1 MDNMERPGK
10 TALNFDDK
18 NYPEG
23 PSVNFA
29 LFKNNYATTD
39 RHPSDVGKIE
49 LSEELL
55 KAIVERSDT
64 GQMVVLRVAGWERT
78 SKAGTQY
85 KSCKLELD
93 RPVPAAS
100 EKAEEE
106 KDDLGPLPF

>member
-10 TALNFDDK
+10 TAMNFEDK

-39 RHPSDVGKIE
+39 RHPSEVGKIE

-85 KSCKLELD
+85 KSCKLNLD
-93 RPVPAAS
+93 TPVPAAP
-100 EKAEEE
+100 EKVE
-106 KDDLGPLPF
+106 KKVCELPPLPF

>member
-1 MDNMERPGK
+1 MDNMGRPGE
-10 TALNFDDK
+10 TALNFEDK

-39 RHPSDVGKIE
+39 RHPSEVGKIE

-55 KAIVERSDT
+55 KAIVERSDK
-64 GQMVVLRVAGWERT
+64 GQMVVLREAGWERT
-78 SKAGTQY
+78 SKAGTKY

-93 RPVPAAS
+93 RPVSTSS

-106 KDDLGPLPF
+106 KEDLGPLPF

>member
-10 TALNFDDK
+10 TALNFEDK

-39 RHPSDVGKIE
+39 RHPSEVGKIE
-49 LSEELL
+49 LSDELL
-55 KAIVERSDT
+55 KAIVERSNT

-85 KSCKLELD
+85 KSCKVELD
-93 RPVPAAS
+93 RPTSTSA
-100 EKAEEE
+100 EKVEEN

>member
-1 MDNMERPGK
+1 MDNMERPGD

-39 RHPSDVGKIE
+39 RHPSEVGKIE
-49 LSEELL
+49 LSKEFL
-55 KAIVERSDT
+55 KTIVERSNT

-78 SKAGTQY
+78 SRAGTQY

-93 RPVPAAS
+93 RPVPASS
-100 EKAEEE
+100 EKVEEK
-106 KDDLGPLPF
+106 KDDLEPLPF